1 MQSDT
6 QRQKNKD
13 EKKGCERM
21 GSSCVLELKV
31 FFTDLDPELGHEKR
45 ERERERSVKEIKCD
59 L

>member
-31 FFTDLDPELGHEKR
+31 FFTDLGPELGHEKR
-45 ERERERSVKEIKCD
+45 ERQDKRNYK
-59 L
+59 